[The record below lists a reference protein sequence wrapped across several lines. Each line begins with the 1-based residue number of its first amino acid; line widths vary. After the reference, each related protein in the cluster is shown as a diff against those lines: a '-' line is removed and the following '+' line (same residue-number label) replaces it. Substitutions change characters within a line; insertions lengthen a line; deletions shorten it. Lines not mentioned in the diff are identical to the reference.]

1 MGLSIIGG
9 VLLAF
14 VLLAGFVLPKHVYV
28 ARRVLIDAPA
38 ELIFPDVGS
47 LATWPEWTDWN
58 TQSDPSYDPKPE
70 GDKKLTW
77 THSQGGPG
85 EQTLTESE
93 PSKGIKYKIEI
104 DGGKFFVEGRVAFKA
119 DGTRTYVTWMDSMD
133 FMHSYVGRY
142 MGATMDMM
150 LGPKIEKS
158 LLALKQRSEER
169 AKKKGVVATSAREVA
184 DPALTPPPPEQGK
197 PAEEVKAAPPE
208 KAPEK
213 AAPPPEQ
220 AAPEN
225 VKPAE
230 APAAEP
236 PRAAPPPP
244 AEKEPAKAPEE
255 PKPAP
260 EAKPP
265 AEAKPAPEAKPEP
278 KAEPPA
284 PAPAAEEKPSE

>member
-58 TQSDPSYDPKPE
+58 KESDPSYDPKPE

-85 EQTLTESE
+85 EQTITESE

-158 LLALKQRSEER
+158 LLALKRRSEER
-169 AKKKGVVATSAREVA
+169 AQKKGVVATSAPQVP
-184 DPALTPPPPEQGK
+184 DPALTPPPPEPGK
-197 PAEEVKAAPPE
+197 PAEEVKAPPPPE
-208 KAPEK
+208 KTAPPVAPEK
-213 AAPPPEQ
+213 AA
-220 AAPEN
+220 APEKTATPE
-225 VKPAE
+225 KPAE
-230 APAAEP
+230 PESP
-236 PRAAPPPP
+236 KAAPPAPE
-244 AEKEPAKAPEE
+244 EKTPAKAPEE

-260 EAKPP
+260 EV
-265 AEAKPAPEAKPEP
+265 KPAAPEP
-278 KAEPPA
+278 KAAPEPA
-284 PAPAAEEKPSE
+284 APAAPEPKPEEPKPAE